1 MSKDLKKMAA
11 AVEYPVVKEAT
22 AITIVAMKKKHFE
35 QLEATSN
42 PAEGHEILGLVGHQ
56 LDGWLVI
63 QEGNRLVKCSVVRY
77 LEPHCRRSD
86 YDDQNAFYR
95 ELAEDLKTRVPQ
107 LFQD

>member
-11 AVEYPVVKEAT
+11 TVEYPVVKEAT
-22 AITIVAMKKKHFE
+22 AIKIVAMKKKHFE
-35 QLEATSN
+35 QLEAVSN
-42 PAEGHEILGLVGHQ
+42 PADGHEILGLVGHQ

-63 QEGNRLVKCSVVRY
+63 REGARLAKISVVRY

-86 YDDQNAFYR
+86 YDDQNAYYR
-95 ELAEDLKTRVPQ
+95 ELAEDLKHRVPQ